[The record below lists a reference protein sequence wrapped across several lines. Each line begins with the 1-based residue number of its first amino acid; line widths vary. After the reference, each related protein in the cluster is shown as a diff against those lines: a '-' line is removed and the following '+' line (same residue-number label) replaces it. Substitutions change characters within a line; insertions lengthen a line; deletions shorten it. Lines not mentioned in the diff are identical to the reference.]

1 MKISSILEPSRKGS
15 VVYVNS
21 RHGKVGRQY
30 ARPRNPRTS
39 EQQAHRQ
46 NVRAVSGRW
55 RTLTSQQRSAWCI
68 ATAKKYYGAVRG
80 NYRGVSRRQEE
91 VGAKPAGVDPAGP
104 FEPGCRSSQ
113 AAAIALI
120 RRPAGRR
127 ASLNGRHWERLKGKT
142 VGRLVG
148 IVTAAEDRVA
158 VHPGGQAA

>member
-1 MKISSILEPSRKGS
+1 MKIRSIPKSGRPGT
-15 VVYVNS
+15 VVYLKT
-21 RHGKVGRQY
+21 RHGNVVRQY
-30 ARPRNPRTS
+30 VRPSNPRTA

-55 RTLTSQQRSAWCI
+55 RTLTSQQRSAWCL
-68 ATAKKYYGAVRG
+68 ATAKKYYGAIRG
-80 NYRGVSRRQEE
+80 NYRGVSGRQEE

-127 ASLNGRHWERLKGKT
+127 ASLNGRHWERLKG
-142 VGRLVG
+142 
-148 IVTAAEDRVA
+148 
-158 VHPGGQAA
+158 